1 MLDFKAIQEKWKKRW
16 NEEKSFEAN
25 AGRGKKFFG
34 TFPYPYMN
42 GFLHIGHLYSVMRLE
57 VFSRYQRMRG
67 YNTLFAQ
74 GWHCTGSPIEAA
86 AKRVRENEPKQL
98 ESMKKQ
104 GFSEEEIKKFGTPKH
119 WTDFFPKKAKED
131 YVNLGMSVDFRRS
144 FITTDL
150 NPYYDK
156 FIQWQFRKLKEKGYV
171 VKGKHPVVWDPQEN
185 TPVGDH
191 DRIEG
196 EGETP
201 QEFLLVKH
209 RLDDGKFLVTATLRP
224 DTILGITNLYANPK
238 IMYKEVDVKG
248 ETWIVG
254 EPCIKNLESQG
265 FTPSVKGEVKG
276 EDLVAKKVEVFG
288 GRAVLVFPASFVDP
302 HFGTGLVHSVPSDS
316 ADDLIALRDVQKD
329 ESMLKKYGFDVEE
342 VRSIKPIPVL
352 HTKGYGDIPAAKI
365 LEKYGVKSQNEKKK
379 LDQIREELY
388 KLSFYNATF
397 NKLYKHGFSKDL
409 SGKPV
414 KEGKEL
420 IKKDLAER
428 NVAHLYYQLTGKVVA
443 RSLAECVVK
452 VVEDQ
457 WFMNYA
463 SLEWKKLA
471 HACLKGMKLYPEK
484 SRQQFSYVLDWLQNW
499 ACVREV
505 GLGTKLPWDEKWVI
519 ESLSDSTIYMAYYT
533 ISHLLQEENI
543 DDVDDAVFDYV
554 FLGGKKPDKKLK
566 HVETMKKEFEYWYP
580 LDFRNSGKDLI
591 QNHLAFLIFN
601 HVAIFP
607 KKYWPRSFG
616 VNGWVTVDGQKMSK
630 SLGNFIMLKDLVND
644 YPVDGSRVT
653 ILSGGEGLDD
663 PNWDSE
669 FAKTTPQRLNSI
681 YEQCTEWFG
690 KGSSE
695 KTHADSWM
703 EATIHLIIKEATE
716 FMEETS
722 FRSALQRIYFELPKA
737 MKAYLK
743 KTNNKPNR
751 KIMDEVIV
759 TQISMLS
766 PFAPFIAEELWEQ
779 IGGKGLVLNAPW
791 PKFAEKK
798 IDENVIYMD
807 ELIVGAKKD
816 IYSVLKLTGKE
827 QASTIT
833 LFVAHPWKYKLITLL
848 KSELKKT
855 RNTGEILKKIMST
868 ELKKHGKE
876 ITKIV
881 PRLVKHPEHIPRL
894 VLSQKKE
901 YEALLQAKDP
911 LKWELIADIEIV
923 KADDSEE
930 KKAQQAMPGKPAIL
944 VE

>member
-1 MLDFKAIQEKWKKRW
+1 MLDFKAIQEKWKKKW
-16 NEEKSFEAN
+16 AEEKSFEVK
-25 AGRGKKFFG
+25 AGKGKKFFG

-42 GFLHIGHLYSVMRLE
+42 GFLHLGHLYSVMRLE
-57 VFSRYQRMRG
+57 VFSRYKRMQG
-67 YNTLFAQ
+67 HNVLFAQ

-86 AKRVRENEPKQL
+86 AKRVREKEPKQW

-104 GFSEEEIKKFGTPKH
+104 GFSEEQIKKFGTPKY
-119 WTDFFPKKAKED
+119 WTDFFPEKAKED
-131 YVNLGMSVDFRRS
+131 YTNLGMGVDFRRS

-156 FIQWQFRKLKEKGYV
+156 FVQWQFRKLKGKGYV
-171 VKGKHPVVWDPQEN
+171 IKGKHPVVWDPKEN
-185 TPVGDH
+185 CPVGDH

-209 RLDDGKFLVTATLRP
+209 KFDDGRLLVTATLRP
-224 DTILGITNLYANPK
+224 DTILGITNLYVNPK
-238 IMYKEVDVKG
+238 ITYKEVEING
-248 ETWIVG
+248 EKWVVG

-265 FTPSVKGEVKG
+265 FTPSVVGEVKG

-288 GRAVLVFPASFVDP
+288 GRKVLIFPASFVDP

-316 ADDLIALRDVQKD
+316 ADDLIALQDAQKD
-329 ESMLKKYGFDVEE
+329 EAMLTKYGFDKEE
-342 VRSIKPIPVL
+342 VHSIKPIPVL
-352 HTKGYGDIPAAKI
+352 HTKGYGDTPSAKL

-397 NKLYKHGFSKDL
+397 NELYKNVFSKNL
-409 SGKPV
+409 SGQPV
-414 KEGKEL
+414 KEGKEI
-420 IKKDLAER
+420 IKKELVEK

-457 WFMNYA
+457 WFLNYA
-463 SLEWKKLA
+463 SSSWKKLA
-471 HACLKGMKLYPEK
+471 HECLDNMKLFPEK

-505 GLGTKLPWDEKWVI
+505 GLGTKLPWDKKWVI

-533 ISHLLQEENI
+533 ISHLLQEEDIEQI
-543 DDVDDAVFDYV
+543 DDSVFDYI
-554 FLGGKKPDKKLK
+554 FLEGEKPEKKLK
-566 HVETMKKEFEYWYP
+566 HLEEMKKEFEYWYP
-580 LDFRNSGKDLI
+580 MDFRNSGKDLI
-591 QNHLAFLIFN
+591 QNHLAFSIFN

-607 KKYWPRSFG
+607 KKNWPCSFG

-644 YPVDGSRVT
+644 YPVDGSRIT

-669 FAKTTPQRLNSI
+669 FVKATPQKLKGI
-681 YEQCTEWFG
+681 YDQCIEWYG
-690 KGSSE
+690 KGGE
-695 KTHADSWM
+695 NPTNADAWM
-703 EATIHLIIKEATE
+703 EAILNLLIKEATSY
-716 FMEETS
+716 MEETS
-722 FRSALQRIYFELPKA
+722 FRSALQRIYFDLPKSI
-737 MKAYLK
+737 KAYLR
-743 KTNNKPNR
+743 KTNNKPNK
-751 KIMDEVIV
+751 KILDQAIHA
-759 TQISMLS
+759 QILML
-766 PFAPFIAEELWEQ
+766 APFTPFLSEELWEKLD
-779 IGGKGLVLNAPW
+779 GKGLVVDASW
-791 PKFAEKK
+791 PAFEEKK
-798 IDENVIYMD
+798 IDEHVIFMD
-807 ELIVGAKKD
+807 ELITETKKD

-827 QASTIT
+827 QASKIT
-833 LFVAHPWKYKLITLL
+833 LFVAPSWKYELITLL
-848 KSELKKT
+848 KEELKKT
-855 RNTGEILKKIMST
+855 RNPGEILKKIMST
-868 ELKKHGKE
+868 DLKKHGKE
-876 ITKIV
+876 VTKII

-894 VLSQKKE
+894 VLSQEKE
-901 YEALLQAKDP
+901 FEALLQARTS
-911 LKWELIADIEIV
+911 LNWELIAEIEV
-923 KADDSEE
+923 VQADKSGE